1 MITASIVCAVF
12 ALAFFN
18 GANDNFKGVATLH
31 GAGRLSYPRSL
42 TLATVTTLAGSLAAI
57 VLAQGLVRRFSGRGL
72 VPDGVASDPRF
83 LLAVAIGAAATVVLA
98 TWFGLPVSTTHALT
112 GALVGVGLVMAG
124 PAKVSF
130 GALASSFVL
139 PLLLSP
145 VLALVLAVALHP
157 ALRRAEGWLRSSP
170 APCLCTA
177 PALESAALVPGGGL
191 VRVQAAPQLQVGA
204 LETCDRQGAVP
215 LLALEAGRVLDWLH
229 VASAGAVGFARGL
242 NDTPKIAALLVGA
255 QAMSAGPGT
264 AALAAAMALGGLLAA
279 RRVARTLAFGIT
291 GMNVSEGLSA
301 NLVTAGLVVLASPL
315 GLPVSTTHV
324 SCGALFGIGVIN
336 GQGRGKTIST
346 IVGAWAV
353 TLPVAG
359 VLSALVAAGF
369 AIIQ

>member
-42 TLATVTTLAGSLAAI
+42 TLATVTTLAGSLTAI

-83 LLAVAIGAAATVVLA
+83 LLAAAIGAAATVVLA

-130 GALASSFVL
+130 GALASSFVM

-145 VLALVLAVALHP
+145 VLALGLAVALHP

-177 PALESAALVPGGGL
+177 PALEPAALGPGAGL

-204 LETCDRQGAVP
+204 LE
-215 LLALEAGRVLDWLH
+215 AGWVLDWLH

-369 AIIQ
+369 TAIQ